1 MEHTM
6 NLREELVEIIKI
18 RAGEGSGQKRAS
30 DWVKCKKDR
39 DRRMAEAFEA
49 VKHAEKGSWVEQLSS
64 IIREFEE
71 KPEWKS
77 TLDKLRFGN
86 QVNLKRLGEC
96 KKDYKG
102 EFNYLVP
109 IAVPEL
115 HNVNFLHR

>member
-1 MEHTM
+1 MQHNM
-6 NLREELVEIIKI
+6 NLREELVKIIKI
-18 RAGEGSGQKRAS
+18 RAGEGPGQRRAS
-30 DWVKCKKDR
+30 DWVRCKKNR
-39 DRRMAEAFEA
+39 DRRMTEAFEA

-77 TLDKLRFGN
+77 TLEKLKFGN

-102 EFNYLVP
+102 QFNYLAP

-115 HNVNFLHR
+115 HYVNF